1 MTDPDRDRR
10 VVEETPPRVERE
22 TTIVTSGGGGGGSGA
37 IVASVLLLVVAV
49 GLFLYFVGYLGR
61 TADDIGVNV
70 NVETPKID
78 LPDVKINVEPPANP
92 PAPQNP
98 QPANSQ

>member
-22 TTIVTSGGGGGGSGA
+22 TTVVTSGGGGGGGA
-37 IVASVLLLVVAV
+37 IVAVLVILVIAV
-49 GLFLYFVGYLGR
+49 LLFLYFGGILGG
-61 TADDIGVNV
+61 TGDKVDLNV
-70 NVETPKID
+70 NVDTPKIE

-98 QPANSQ
+98 PPANSQ